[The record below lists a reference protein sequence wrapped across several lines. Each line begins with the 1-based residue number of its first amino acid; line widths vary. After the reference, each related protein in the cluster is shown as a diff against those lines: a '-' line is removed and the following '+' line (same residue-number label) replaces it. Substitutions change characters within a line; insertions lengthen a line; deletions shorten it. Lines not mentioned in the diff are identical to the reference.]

1 MQEVND
7 ETGQN
12 FYYWRPTVSRT
23 RLGDAKGSDKSAA
36 QGRKRRSRHRERYET
51 GSWRETLHAAPRPGF
66 PLQGRRCRRREAG
79 RTAGHRLQIPPAAR
93 SRAGATVQRA
103 IAAGRGGIGTG
114 ADVTS
119 PGAALDTHQ
128 RI

>member
-7 ETGQN
+7 ETGEN

-23 RLGDAKGSDKSAA
+23 GLGDAKGSDKSAA
-36 QGRKRRSRHRERYET
+36 QCRKRGSPHHEGYEP
-51 GSWRETLHAAPRPGF
+51 GSGGETLYAAPRPGF

-79 RTAGHRLQIPPAAR
+79 RTAGHRLKIPPAAR
-93 SRAGATVQRA
+93 SRAGAAVQRA
-103 IAAGRGGIGTG
+103 IAAGGGGIGTG

-119 PGAALDTHQ
+119 PG
-128 RI
+128 